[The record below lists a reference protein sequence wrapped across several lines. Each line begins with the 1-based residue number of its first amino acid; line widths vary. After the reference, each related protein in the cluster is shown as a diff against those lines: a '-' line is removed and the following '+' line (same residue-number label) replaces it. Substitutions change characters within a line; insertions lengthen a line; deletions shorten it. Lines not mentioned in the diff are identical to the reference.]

1 MPTSIQLQIGT
12 KQQSPEANVHTV
24 CSFTSHAPTL
34 QNATLTK
41 FVQPPLGTDY
51 PSQQIHFA
59 CIHLQ
64 QGYSGH
70 KIMLR
75 IRHKLQFLH
84 CKLVIALR
92 YHHTCVPVLQLCIK
106 SVAVFGKA
114 NMCN

>member
-51 PSQQIHFA
+51 PSQQIQFRFICLHSFA
-59 CIHLQ
+59 ARV
-64 QGYSGH
+64 
-70 KIMLR
+70 LR
-75 IRHKLQFLH
+75 TQNYAKN
-84 CKLVIALR
+84 K
-92 YHHTCVPVLQLCIK
+92 T
-106 SVAVFGKA
+106 
-114 NMCN
+114 